1 MFRVKEGLDHGYRS
15 AIDTPHAVPEYRRST
30 RDMSLRV
37 KHVELE
43 ESCLSQTNYPASTA
57 PANKPL
63 P

>member
-30 RDMSLRV
+30 LDMSLRV

-43 ESCLSQTNYPASTA
+43 ESCL
-57 PANKPL
+57 
-63 P
+63 